1 MKHFKI
7 QDPRSKIQDSGQAL
21 IEILIGLFIAGILV
35 SAATAAV
42 VIVLRSNLETKN
54 FQTAS
59 ALSQKLIDDVKT
71 VAEADWH
78 DIYNL
83 TKGSDTQNFV
93 AASGTALV
101 ILPGTA
107 TTTVG
112 NITYTQFFS
121 IENVKRLSGSISDDP
136 SATDDPSTQK
146 IVSHVQWSSV
156 SRTPEAALTVYL
168 TRWRNLISQQSD
180 WSGGSGQEGPISE
193 FNQKFASS
201 SGINYSSNTGSIII
215 QGY

>member
-1 MKHFKI
+1 MNHESRKK
-7 QDPRSKIQDSGQAL
+7 GQAL
-21 IEILIGLFIAGILV
+21 IEILIGLFVAGILI

-42 VIVLRSNLETKN
+42 VMALRSNLETKN

-71 VAEADWH
+71 VAESDWH
-78 DIYNL
+78 NIYNF
-83 TKGSDTQNFV
+83 TKGPDTQYYV

-107 TTTVG
+107 TTTVS
-112 NITYTQFFS
+112 NITYAQFFS
-121 IENVKRLSGSISDDP
+121 IENVNRDGAGNIVTSGG
-136 SATDDPSTQK
+136 AEDPSTQK
-146 IVSHVQWSSV
+146 II
-156 SRTPEAALTVYL
+156 SRVRWPSAGQTPEVTLTVYL
-168 TRWRNLISQQSD
+168 TRWRNLISRQTD

-201 SGINYSSNTGSIII
+201 SGIDYSSGAGSIII
-215 QGY
+215 QGF

>member
-1 MKHFKI
+1 MNHESRKK
-7 QDPRSKIQDSGQAL
+7 GQAL
-21 IEILIGLFIAGILV
+21 IEILIGLFVAGILI

-42 VIVLRSNLETKN
+42 VMALRSNLETKN

-59 ALSQKLIDDVKT
+59 ALGQKLIDDVKT

-83 TKGSDTQNFV
+83 AKGSGTQYFV

-107 TTTVG
+107 TTTVS

-146 IVSHVQWSSV
+146 IVSHVQWPSAG
-156 SRTPEAALTVYL
+156 RTPEVVLAVYL
-168 TRWRNLISQQSD
+168 TRWRNLISQQTD

-201 SGINYSSNTGSIII
+201 SGIDYSLGAGSIII
-215 QGY
+215 QGF

>member
-1 MKHFKI
+1 MMKI
-7 QDPRSKIQDSGQAL
+7 NSRGQAL

-42 VIVLRSNLETKN
+42 VVALRSNLETKN
-54 FQTAS
+54 FHTAS
-59 ALSQKLIDDVKT
+59 ALNQKLIDDVKT

-78 DIYNL
+78 NIYNL
-83 TKGSDTQNFV
+83 TKGSDTQYLV
-93 AASGTALV
+93 AASGTVLV
-101 ILPGTA
+101 ILPGAT

-121 IENVKRLSGSISDDP
+121 IENVKRLNGSISDDP
-136 SATDDPSTQK
+136 AAIDDSSTQK
-146 IVSHVQWSSV
+146 IISRVRWPSAG
-156 SRTPEAALTVYL
+156 RTPEVISTVYL
-168 TRWRNLISQQSD
+168 TRWRNLISRQTD

-201 SGINYSSNTGSIII
+201 SGINYSSGTDSIII
-215 QGY
+215 QGF

>member
-1 MKHFKI
+1 MKTEEYNTN
-7 QDPRSKIQDSGQAL
+7 QGQAL
-21 IEILIGLFIAGILV
+21 IEILIGLFIAGILI

-42 VIVLRSNLETKN
+42 VVALRSNLETKN

-78 DIYNL
+78 NIYNL
-83 TKGSDTQNFV
+83 TKGPDTQNFA
-93 AASGTALV
+93 AASGTALA
-101 ILPGTA
+101 IIPGT
-107 TTTVG
+107 TTTAVG

-121 IENVKRLSGSISDDP
+121 IENVNRDGAGNIVTSGGAEDS
-136 SATDDPSTQK
+136 STQK
-146 IVSHVQWSSV
+146 IT
-156 SRTPEAALTVYL
+156 SRVRWPSAGRTSEVVLTVYL

-193 FNQKFASS
+193 FNQKFSTS
-201 SGINYSSNTGSIII
+201 TGINFSTSTGSIII
-215 QGY
+215 QGF